1 MTRHRTLRRA
11 LLPTLIA
18 SAFAGPR
25 QADEYLLPQLNA
37 SGKKTHNHQ
46 YETQQTE
53 IPSSRGT
60 GSPFSSGLGDDTY
73 HSAGLALEATQAS
86 VSHQSALDTTPPPF
100 PFIACLT
107 GHGLTGPEPCALLH
121 AF

>member
-37 SGKKTHNHQ
+37 SGKMTHNHQ
-46 YETQQTE
+46 EETQQTE

-73 HSAGLALEATQAS
+73 HSAGWRWRRSRPAFPIR
-86 VSHQSALDTTPPPF
+86 VPWTPLLRDF
-100 PFIACLT
+100 PS
-107 GHGLTGPEPCALLH
+107 
-121 AF
+121 